1 MCFDGKLREV
11 LIPNLMYAAYLLET
25 QSKHMLETPHGFLT
39 YGFNCVPG
47 VSFPHCY
54 VEDIWIKPEHRK
66 EHHAARMADKVADIA
81 RERGVTKMLGSV
93 SLCRKNADANL
104 EVLKHYGMRLFAAHE
119 QTIFTIKD
127 L

>member
-1 MCFDGKLREV
+1 
-11 LIPNLMYAAYLLET
+11 MYAAYLKET
-25 QSKHMLETPHGFLT
+25 QNKEMLEAPHGFLT

-47 VSFPHCY
+47 VNFPHVYIEDLY
-54 VEDIWIKPEHRK
+54 VIPSARK
-66 EHHAARMADKVADIA
+66 THVATEMADKVADIA

-93 SLCRKNADANL
+93 SLLRKNADANL
-104 EVLKHYGMRLFAAHE
+104 EVLKHYGMCLFAAND